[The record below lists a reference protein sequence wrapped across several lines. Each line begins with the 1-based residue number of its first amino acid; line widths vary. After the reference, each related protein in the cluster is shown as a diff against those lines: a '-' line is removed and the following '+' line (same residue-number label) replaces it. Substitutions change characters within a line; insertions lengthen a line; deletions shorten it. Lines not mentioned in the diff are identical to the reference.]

1 MSYFHSWPTHS
12 DLQSKV
18 IPMLD
23 VEQRTISCPDRTL
36 FDQTNFRAADG
47 ELVAIISE
55 VLDGGTSLMQALAGM
70 LSGLE
75 GQIMLNGVDVLT
87 MTPSERAQSIGYA
100 YEEHGLISL
109 YNVFQNIALPLEFH
123 TSLGVR
129 QTESK
134 ILTLLDELGVDHA
147 LLEAQP
153 HELNDVQTRMV
164 NLARALVM
172 DPNLV
177 LIDELEGGM
186 PDDMIDSVM
195 LALKK
200 RKGETGQTIIMTTSD
215 DHILREADRVLK
227 IHDRQLLELIE

>member
-1 MSYFHSWPTHS
+1 
-12 DLQSKV
+12 
-18 IPMLD
+18 MLD
-23 VEQRTISCPDRTL
+23 VEQLTISFPDRTL
-36 FDQTNFRAADG
+36 FEQTNFQAADG
-47 ELVAIISE
+47 ELVAIVSE

-134 ILTLLDELGVDHA
+134 ILSLLDELGVDHA

-227 IHDRQLLELIE
+227 IHDRQLLELVE